1 MTRNPM
7 SSWYLISVFSLLTL
21 TACKPSPPP
30 VGSQI
35 VATVNNDEISIHQ
48 VQAALQRQPQALIKQ
63 PEAAAARMLD
73 VLVEQELAA
82 QAARQKGL
90 ESDPNVV
97 QTLAVMRREVLA
109 RAYQDQLAAQA
120 GGPSSQEIDHYY
132 DSHSELFA
140 KRRIYTLQEAWIE
153 TSANTAAP
161 LQDLQTRVAQ
171 ASSGEAV
178 VQMLKEAQTSHR
190 LRQFAQASEDVPLAL
205 LTKLSNTPAGRS
217 IWMQQTEGVQILTVL
232 HTQEAPVDRR
242 GSQDAISAF
251 LSTERKR
258 QMVAQHMKTLRD
270 AAKIEYHGNFAKG
283 ASSSAAASAGASAP

>member
-1 MTRNPM
+1 MTRNLI
-7 SSWYLISVFSLLTL
+7 SWCLISVFSLLTF
-21 TACKPSPPP
+21 TACKPSSPPA
-30 VGSQI
+30 GSQI

-73 VLVEQELAA
+73 VLIEQELAA

-97 QTLAVMRREVLA
+97 QSLAVMKREVLA
-109 RAYQDQLAAQA
+109 RAYQDQIAAQA
-120 GGPSSQEIDHYY
+120 GGPSSEEIDRYY
-132 DSHSELFA
+132 DSHPDLFA

-153 TSANTAAP
+153 TSANAA
-161 LQDLQTRVAQ
+161 LAKDLQTRVAQ
-171 ASSGEAV
+171 ASSAEAV
-178 VQMLKEAQTSHR
+178 VQMLKEAQTAYR

-205 LTKLSNTPAGRS
+205 LTTLSNTPAGRS
-217 IWMQQTEGVQILTVL
+217 IWLAQAQGVQILTVL
-232 HTQEAPVDRR
+232 HTQEAPVDKR

-258 QMVAQHMKTLRD
+258 QLLAQHMKTLRD
-270 AAKIEYHGNFAKG
+270 AAKIDYHGSFAKS
-283 ASSSAAASAGASAP
+283 ASAAAAASSGALAP